1 MNKPDEK
8 QLRMMHVVNLMS
20 IAYADENIT
29 AEENA
34 TLVAIAQ
41 ELGLTEEEFD
51 NCVEYWKN
59 TDENEIPLAIPDNED
74 EEVEYLKHFT
84 LMMMVDGE
92 IGEEEKQYLAGV
104 AQQFGYDP
112 EKVVPQLID
121 IVYNE
126 ATDDND
132 EDNDNEEAEDEL
144 FEDTD
149 DESQISMG
157 KMELEGKQ
165 IEQAFDEL
173 FLPALRNAEAY
184 AYFHIIPGIDTR
196 LFRITPE
203 QLEVIKKAADKGYAV
218 AHYTLGRYLQVLKP
232 EEDSLEKAQQ
242 YLESAS
248 KAGIPDADWA
258 LAMRYLYG
266 YHGPVVMDKFNEL
279 IEEAFNKGSMMALRQ
294 RLHDRIH
301 GEHGQKADPKSI
313 IKSTEA
319 FLEKDEENGERY
331 PYMYDLLGDA
341 YRKIGNKDKADEC
354 YEQAEDK
361 GYFEAGAKRF
371 LNKIEGPDKDFYR
384 DTLSVLIDFSCDN
397 QDPNSFLTRA
407 LEHAYHYDKEQKE
420 ERKGNWA
427 DKLKEDLEAAF
438 KLGSGDAA
446 YYLGLYHYEGKY
458 GFEQNN
464 REAWEWFS
472 KGQDL
477 ESGLA
482 YAGTARMITD
492 GVKPSSMPD
501 NYLEYLELCA
511 IRRGVTAMAPAI
523 VEAYKAGKL
532 NGLED
537 EVEKTYLPM
546 LDKAADQAEI
556 PTVLLVNAKG
566 EATVYK
572 VEKAEWNK
580 LPHLIGAKRLTPIRV
595 DALLQLGKKAGLNDR
610 LVAWVD
616 LDAPRK
622 NLTVNNIASSCCMSV
637 IAGDVVFSLAD
648 KLFDPMPFYGIDEAK
663 AVAKALNA
671 EVKAVVTDLSKV
683 SDEKRKPMDYSKV
696 NPNADKGYVARIE
709 PDGTAHLV
717 NSSLGVFALFE
728 EDIYDP
734 VRQSNLYDLGKKLGL
749 NDRLTLWIDNS
760 ALRKQLNWDNKI
772 TPNPIGAKWYPGP
785 VADNLFVALED
796 ENYRIT
802 LFSDLEQLKQVC
814 AALGVK
820 PENII
825 VE

>member
-1 MNKPDEK
+1 MNKADEK
-8 QLRMMHVVNLMS
+8 QIRMMHIVNLMS

-29 AEENA
+29 EEENA

-59 TDENEIPLAIPDNED
+59 TNEEEIPLAIPDNED
-74 EEVEYLKHFT
+74 EEVEFLKHFT
-84 LMMMVDGE
+84 LMMMVDGT
-92 IGEEEKQYLAGV
+92 IGEEEEQYLAQV

-112 EKVVPQLID
+112 DKVVPQLID

-126 ATDDND
+126 INADNED
-132 EDNDNEEAEDEL
+132 EEDNEEEEDEL

-149 DESQISMG
+149 DESQISLG

-165 IEQAFDEL
+165 VERAFDEL

-242 YLESAS
+242 YLESAA
-248 KAGIPDADWA
+248 KAGIPDAEWA
-258 LAMRYLYG
+258 LTMCYLYG
-266 YHGPVVMDKFNEL
+266 YQGHVVMDQFNERL
-279 IEEAFNKGSMMALRQ
+279 EQAFNKGSMMALRQ
-294 RLHDRIH
+294 RLHDCIH
-301 GEHGQKADPKSI
+301 GEHGQKADPKTI
-313 IKSTEA
+313 IKSIEA
-319 FLEKDEENGERY
+319 FLDKDEENGYRY

-341 YRKIGNKDKADEC
+341 YHKIGNKDKADEC

-361 GYFEAGAKRF
+361 GYFEAGASRF

-384 DTLSVLIDFSCDN
+384 DTLSVFLDFSCDN

-407 LEHAYHYDKEQKE
+407 LEHAYHYDKEQKKE
-420 ERKGNWA
+420 KKDDWA
-427 DKLKEDLEAAF
+427 SKLREDLGTAF

-464 REAWEWFS
+464 QEAWEWFS

-482 YAGTARMITD
+482 YTGTARMITD
-492 GVKPSSMPD
+492 GIKPSGLPD
-501 NYLEYLELCA
+501 NYLEYLELSA
-511 IRRGVTAMAPAI
+511 IRRGVT
-523 VEAYKAGKL
+523 
-532 NGLED
+532 
-537 EVEKTYLPM
+537 
-546 LDKAADQAEI
+546 DKAADQGEI
-556 PTVLLVNAKG
+556 PTVLIVNAKG
-566 EATVYK
+566 DATVYK
-572 VEKAEWNK
+572 VEKDEWNK
-580 LPHLIGAKRLTPIRV
+580 LSHLIGAKRLTPVRV
-595 DALLQLGKKAGLNDR
+595 DALLQLGKKAGLDDR

-622 NLTVNNIASSCCMSV
+622 GLTANNTASSLCKSV

-663 AVAKALNA
+663 TVAKALNT

-709 PDGTAHLV
+709 PDGKAHLV

-734 VRQSNLYDLGKKLGL
+734 VRQPNLYDLGKKQGL
-749 NDRLTLWIDNS
+749 NERLTIWIDNS
-760 ALRKQLNWDNKI
+760 ALRKQLNWDNQI

-785 VADNLFVALED
+785 VADNLFVAMED

-802 LFSDLEQLKQVC
+802 LFSDLDQLKQVC
-814 AALGVK
+814 VALGVK

-825 VE
+825 IE